1 MTATWQASDS
11 LQLYNIPHWGE
22 GYFDVAD
29 NGHLLV
35 RPRRDDRIAIDIH
48 ELVGQ
53 LPDKGLNLPVL
64 LRFREI
70 LHDRV
75 DRLCAAFAAARE
87 AVDYAGGYH
96 CVYPIKVNQQRSVI
110 EQIVQHGGSRVGLE
124 AGSKPELM
132 AVIGMAPAG
141 GLIVCNGYKDREYI
155 RLALIARQLGHR
167 IYLVIE
173 KPAELELILAE
184 SANLGVTPMLGL
196 RARLASI
203 GAGNWQNS
211 GGEKA
216 KFGLSAS
223 QVLALVERL
232 KEAELLSS
240 LQMLHVHLGS
250 QIANVRDIQRALGE
264 VGRYYQ
270 ELHKLGANMQVID
283 VGGGLGVDYEGTRSR
298 SYYSVNYSMDE
309 YALNVVRSIAESCRE
324 QNLPE
329 PDIITESGRALT
341 AHHAVLVA
349 NVVDCESA
357 PNEDPVEPG
366 ADAPQILQD
375 LWQTLNNHENRPAL
389 ESFHDAANWLAEA
402 QAQYT
407 HGDLSLTERAQAEQ
421 LYYAICRRLLPQLD
435 ANSRQQRELVDG
447 LREALADK
455 LFCNMS
461 LFQSLP
467 DVWGIGQIFPI
478 LPIHRLQEKPDR
490 RATLCDLTCD
500 SDGQV
505 KRYVDGAGIESSL
518 PMHAME
524 NGKPYVLAFCMVGA
538 YQEILGDMHNLFGDT
553 NAVDVTVDET
563 GQWQLVDPEQGDR
576 TDELLRYVHLAPEA
590 LEAAYEQKLQAIDN
604 AELREQYRSELVDG
618 LSGYTYLED

>member
-1 MTATWQASDS
+1 MKSDWQASDAR
-11 LQLYNIPHWGE
+11 QLYSIAHWGE

-35 RPRRDDRIAIDIH
+35 RPRRSDGPAIDIPALAK
-48 ELVGQ
+48 ELPANQ
-53 LPDKGLNLPVL
+53 LHLPVL
-64 LRFREI
+64 LRFRQI

-75 DRLCAAFAAARE
+75 DRLCNAFTKAITSL
-87 AVDYAGGYH
+87 DYQGHYH
-96 CVYPIKVNQQRSVI
+96 CVYPIKVNQQRTVI
-110 EQIVQHGGSRVGLE
+110 EQIVAHGGKRVGLE

-132 AVIGMAPAG
+132 AVLGMAPTG

-173 KPAELELILAE
+173 KPAELELILQE
-184 SANLGVTPMLGL
+184 SAAMKIAPLLGL
-196 RARLASI
+196 RVRLATI

-232 KEAELLSS
+232 RHAGQLDCLR
-240 LQMLHVHLGS
+240 MMHVHLGS
-250 QIANVRDIQRALGE
+250 QIANVRDIQRGLGE
-264 VGRYYQ
+264 LGRSWQ
-270 ELHKLGANMQVID
+270 ELHRLGVPLDVLD

-309 YALNVVRSIAESCRE
+309 YALNVVRSIAEACRE
-324 QNLPE
+324 QDLPE

-341 AHHAVLVA
+341 AHHAILLS
-349 NVVDCESA
+349 NVVDIESA
-357 PNEDPVEPG
+357 PDTEPSEPAEG
-366 ADAPQILQD
+366 DAQILHD
-375 LWQTLNNHENRPAL
+375 LWQTLQNPDQRPAL
-389 ESFHDAANWLAEA
+389 ECFHDAANWLSEA

-421 LYYAICRRLLPQLD
+421 LYYAVCRKLLPLLNGQ
-435 ANSRQQRELVDG
+435 SRQQRELVDG

-455 LFCNMS
+455 LFCNLS

-467 DVWGIGQIFPI
+467 DVWGIGQIFPV
-478 LPIHRLQEKPDR
+478 LPIARLDEEPTR

-500 SDGQV
+500 SDGQI
-505 KRYVDGAGIESSL
+505 KRYVDGEGIESSL
-518 PMHAME
+518 PVHALRE
-524 NGKPYVLAFCMVGA
+524 GEPYILAFCMVGA

-553 NAVDVTVDET
+553 DAVDVEVDEQ
-563 GQWQLVDPEQGDR
+563 GNWQLLDPEQGDR
-576 TDELLRYVHLAPEA
+576 ADELLRYVHMAPETLKA
-590 LEAAYEQKLQAIDN
+590 SYDDKLSAIGD
-604 AELREQYRSELVDG
+604 EDLREQYRRELYDG